1 MTSAVRTACSVPFC
15 RRSVAGRWA
24 GYLCGDHWR
33 LVDRDLRRL
42 RTKLRRRF
50 MKRGEVV
57 TIKGG
62 WRSLTDRA
70 ARAEAG
76 IWRRMV
82 RQAIERATGV
92 SA

>member
-1 MTSAVRTACSVPFC
+1 MTAAVRTPCCVPFC
-15 RRSVAGRWA
+15 RRSTAGRWK
-24 GYLCGDHWR
+24 GFICGPHWR
-33 LVDRDLRRL
+33 LVDRDLKQL
-42 RTKLRRRF
+42 RSRLRRRF

-57 TIKGG
+57 TIPRG
-62 WRSLTDRA
+62 WRFLTDRA
-70 ARAEAG
+70 ARIENG